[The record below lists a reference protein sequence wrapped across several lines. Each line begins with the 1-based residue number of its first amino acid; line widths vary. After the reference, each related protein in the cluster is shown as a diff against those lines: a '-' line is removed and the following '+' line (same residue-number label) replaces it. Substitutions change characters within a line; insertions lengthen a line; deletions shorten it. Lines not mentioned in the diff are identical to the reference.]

1 MEFRVE
7 VPRGTRLQ
15 GAKCKAQADRSVCAW
30 RKGRAFEL
38 RAMPFAKR
46 DDTGGLVG
54 LSALALAML
63 FIVMVMLSQLKATL
77 LATKGVLP
85 PAPPPAY
92 PNLPAV
98 YHAPPPLPKPIEAT
112 PSLPREDTKALWVRG
127 LVALCV
133 AVIPALCVAIVAD
146 GLSPIPMPWL
156 VSATLLLGG
165 ATALLLLRKPDA
177 SYALLLWPVAFVAF
191 GVALWMEAVLAAV
204 GVLVSS
210 LMALIAFGLGQ
221 LDWSSL
227 AVSGGSGHSNH
238 NHGGSSTSCGSSCA
252 SASSCGSSGG
262 SSCGGCGG

>member
-1 MEFRVE
+1 
-7 VPRGTRLQ
+7 
-15 GAKCKAQADRSVCAW
+15 
-30 RKGRAFEL
+30 
-38 RAMPFAKR
+38 
-46 DDTGGLVG
+46 
-54 LSALALAML
+54 
-63 FIVMVMLSQLKATL
+63 
-77 LATKGVLP
+77 
-85 PAPPPAY
+85 
-92 PNLPAV
+92 
-98 YHAPPPLPKPIEAT
+98 
-112 PSLPREDTKALWVRG
+112 
-127 LVALCV
+127 
-133 AVIPALCVAIVAD
+133 VIPALCVAIVAD

-165 ATALLLLRKPDA
+165 ATALLLLRKHDA